1 MLDIN
6 TPITV
11 QCRTAAG
18 GLIQIPVRWP
28 TDEEW
33 AERAR
38 GQKWITIR
46 KGRGQSQT
54 DLFPGESD
62 LRLFEKIRQS
72 DNGTAPPV
80 LSPGEATTVISALAT
95 CTTTDFDLSGND
107 VKLTLETIHGE
118 VQQSLRLP
126 TADEVLN
133 LKKAHVSRELPFNKV
148 ELVLNHNAMVK
159 LWDTCGGQGIGY
171 AGGVVPA
178 IHKEAVISELL
189 QFLAREVSARTD
201 EKDF

>member
-1 MLDIN
+1 MLDTN
-6 TPITV
+6 TPITI

-18 GLIQIPVRWP
+18 GLIQIPLRWP

-38 GQKWITIR
+38 GQKWLTVR

-54 DLFPGESD
+54 DLYPGESD
-62 LRLFEKIRQS
+62 LRLFEKIKQS
-72 DNGTAPPV
+72 DNGSAPPV
-80 LSPGEATTVISALAT
+80 LSPGEATQVISALAT
-95 CTTTDFDLSGND
+95 CTTTDVTITGND
-107 VKLTLETIHGE
+107 VTLTLETIHGE
-118 VQQSLRLP
+118 VQQSLRMP
-126 TADEVLN
+126 TADEVAN
-133 LKKAHVSRELPFNKV
+133 LKRSHFTKELPFNKV
-148 ELVLNHNAMVK
+148 ELVLNFNAMTK
-159 LWDTCGGQGIGY
+159 LWDTCGGKGIGY
-171 AGGVVPA
+171 AGAVPA